1 MKYAMHEAALNQL
14 AGGSPEKDPFYGM
27 AGALENILKDEST
40 TPDEKA
46 EKLAELIEA
55 QIESGL
61 QKPAFLLDQ

>member
-1 MKYAMHEAALNQL
+1 MKYAKHEAALNQL
-14 AGGSPEKDPFYGM
+14 AGGSPEKGPFYGM

-55 QIESGL
+55 QIE
-61 QKPAFLLDQ
+61 